1 MVSAQL
7 LFSAPW
13 EIIRKFCP
21 ISTCS
26 SACENFWAGP
36 QFEIKLSF
44 LFYALPFLWFT
55 RFQQNFEETQ
65 VVSIREKNLKAYFT
79 LVSPQTH
86 LSLSLLLINF
96 KNHSLIWSL
105 TCTDKVLY
113 FPSQPILP
121 CAFIFNF
128 EASDFVLMQ
137 DFTPGGWIWDF
148 PRWIILFFFLVNTKS
163 SRYWTWNFCCWTQN
177 SCPNGYGI

>member
-1 MVSAQL
+1 ML
-7 LFSAPW
+7 ICMW
-13 EIIRKFCP
+13 K
-21 ISTCS
+21 
-26 SACENFWAGP
+26 FWAFP

-65 VVSIREKNLKAYFT
+65 VVSIREKNQRHISPLCLLKHI
-79 LVSPQTH
+79 S
-86 LSLSLLLINF
+86 LSLLLLINF
-96 KNHSLIWSL
+96 KNHSFIWSL
-105 TCTDKVLY
+105 TCTDKVLFCPY
-113 FPSQPILP
+113 QPILP

-137 DFTPGGWIWDF
+137 DFTRSG
-148 PRWIILFFFLVNTKS
+148 
-163 SRYWTWNFCCWTQN
+163 WTWNFCCWTQN

>member
-21 ISTCS
+21 INTCL
-26 SACENFWAGP
+26 SAYEIYWAGP

-44 LFYALPFLWFT
+44 LFYFLPFLWFT

-65 VVSIREKNLKAYFT
+65 VVSIREKNQKAYFT

-96 KNHSLIWSL
+96 KNYSLIWSL
-105 TCTDKVLY
+105 TCTDKVLF
-113 FPSQPILP
+113 FPYQPILP

-137 DFTPGGWIWDF
+137 DFTRSG
-148 PRWIILFFFLVNTKS
+148 
-163 SRYWTWNFCCWTQN
+163 WTWNFCCWTQN